1 MFAAPFCSGA
11 DVADDVI
18 DEVVDTGCV
27 AAFSDGGICCS
38 DEVASLVAGDEEI
51 ALPQAAQNLAP
62 SLTCVPQC
70 GQYIMNSLSETI
82 FLFSSTM
89 LNATSSE
96 R

>member
-1 MFAAPFCSGA
+1 MFAAPFCSDA
-11 DVADDVI
+11 DVADDG
-18 DEVVDTGCV
+18 VDDAVDIGCV
-27 AAFSDGGICCS
+27 AAFSDGDICCS

-51 ALPQAAQNLAP
+51 APPQAAQNLAP

-89 LNATSSE
+89 LNAAASE